1 MNVLIVAQICEVC
14 LSLLSAKLNEVW
26 FFCLVFPYWYGK
38 IDQALSTLFFV
49 QPSILWL
56 LFGTIISLASK
67 KMNGVFLARSQTFL
81 LTRWESKTIKE
92 VV

>member
-1 MNVLIVAQICEVC
+1 MWGLVVSIINEIEWSLIF
-14 LSLLSAKLNEVW
+14 L
-26 FFCLVFPYWYGK
+26 FGFPYWYGK

-67 KMNGVFLARSQTFL
+67 KMNGVFS
-81 LTRWESKTIKE
+81 
-92 VV
+92 